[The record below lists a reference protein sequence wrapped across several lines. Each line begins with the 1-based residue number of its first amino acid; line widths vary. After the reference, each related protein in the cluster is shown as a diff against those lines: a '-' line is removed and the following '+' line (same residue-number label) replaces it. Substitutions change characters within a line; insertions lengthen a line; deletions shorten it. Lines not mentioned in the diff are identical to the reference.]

1 MSKRKNPE
9 ADFSREFGGSWKVAG
24 GDWYKIPDNRG
35 PMSMFSP
42 KRPYDVHAAMGGDFF
57 TIETK
62 VPKSFRLRLKD
73 FKSHQI
79 PALLNARKHGYQAY
93 ALACYDH
100 KSYNKKIA
108 DFFSVDV
115 LEALRLSGRDEVPH
129 EYAAM
134 RVYKLRGVGWDIHPE
149 QIKDM
154 IGKKI
159 EVTYEI

>member
-1 MSKRKNPE
+1 MAKRKNTE
-9 ADFSREFGGSWKVAG
+9 GDFCTEMGKAWKAHG
-24 GDWYKIPDNRG
+24 HWYKIPDNRG
-35 PMSMFSP
+35 PMAMFSP
-42 KRPYDVHAAMGGDFF
+42 ARPYDIHAAMGGAFF
-57 TIETK
+57 TIEAK
-62 VPKSFRLRLKD
+62 VPKSYRLRLKD
-73 FKSHQI
+73 FKPHQI
-79 PALLNARKHGYQAY
+79 PELLKAQKHGYRAY